1 MIRRILVVSDT
12 HGRRD
17 TLQRCINISA
27 PFDMIIHCGD
37 GVKDIR
43 SADIPDDTAV
53 LAVAGNTDSY
63 SSPEEDTQILE
74 RINSRHVLITHGHLH
89 NVKSGLHVISR
100 YAVSLKADIVIFGHT
115 HQWFL
120 GMNNPV
126 LFNPGDLSTGSYGI
140 ITIGN
145 EDEWSFEQRRI
156 G

>member
-1 MIRRILVVSDT
+1 MIRKILVVSDT

-43 SADIPDDTAV
+43 GADIPDDAVV

-63 SSPEEDTQILE
+63 SSPDEDTLILE
-74 RINSRHVLITHGHLH
+74 RINSRHVMITHGHLH
-89 NVKSGLHVISR
+89 NVKSGLDTISR
-100 YAVSLKADIVIFGHT
+100 YADNLKADIVIFGHT
-115 HQWFL
+115 HKWFL
-120 GMNNPV
+120 RMNNPV

-140 ITIGN
+140 ITISN
-145 EDEWSFEQRRI
+145 KNEWSFEQRI
-156 G
+156 IS